1 MQTLNVLGSAL
12 VPCSYDPLT
21 GFFRDGCCK
30 TDSQDAGSHVICAK
44 VTQEFLDYSG
54 SVGNDLSRPRPEYRF
69 AGLKPGD
76 RWCLC
81 ALRWKQA
88 HQAGLAPPVILEST
102 HARALDFVE
111 MEALL
116 ACALSKP
123 VK

>member
-44 VTQEFLDYSG
+44 VTQDFLDYSG
-54 SVGNDLSRPRPEYRF
+54 SVGNDLSTPRPEYRF
-69 AGLKPGD
+69 AGLKAGD

>member
-54 SVGNDLSRPRPEYRF
+54 SVGNDLSTPRPEFRF
-69 AGLKPGD
+69 AGLKAGD

-116 ACALSKP
+116 ACALAKP

>member
-54 SVGNDLSRPRPEYRF
+54 SVGNDLSTPRPEYHF

-102 HARALDFVE
+102 HARALEFVE

>member
-54 SVGNDLSRPRPEYRF
+54 SVGNDLSTPRPEYRF

-81 ALRWKQA
+81 ALRWQQA

-116 ACALSKP
+116 ACALAKP

>member
-54 SVGNDLSRPRPEYRF
+54 SVGNDLSTPRPEYRF
-69 AGLKPGD
+69 AGLKPRV